1 MRLTAYT
8 DYTLRVLMYLGLKGD
23 ARATI
28 KEISDCYGISKNHLM
43 KIVQDLSREGVLNTV
58 RGKSG
63 GIRLARPAEAI
74 CIGDVVRMTEPD
86 FRIVECF
93 GAGEPNCRL
102 YGTCVLTTT
111 INEAME
117 AFLEV
122 LDGYTLADLIRP
134 QRSLRQLLDLE
145 IGRASCR
152 ERVCQYG
159 EHSGVDG

>member
-1 MRLTAYT
+1 
-8 DYTLRVLMYLGLKGD
+8 MYLGLKGD

-93 GAGEPNCRL
+93 GDGEQNCRIS
-102 YGTCVLTTT
+102 GTCVLTTP

-122 LDGYTLADLIRP
+122 LDGNPLSDIHSRT
-134 QRSLRQLLDLE
+134 RSIPHLPP
-145 IGRASCR
+145 
-152 ERVCQYG
+152 
-159 EHSGVDG
+159 H